1 MTTDN
6 RSFRPIGRRCNIINA
21 TRNDNNN
28 NCISEEV
35 PIRNLNNDLVRKI
48 WNLEA
53 EISNLQEKIS
63 DLKYQNR
70 IETEAALMFKR
81 RAEKSEKYIENIQ
94 EILFENSEII
104 PEWIYVKLMNSL
116 IGK

>member
-1 MTTDN
+1 M
-6 RSFRPIGRRCNIINA
+6 
-21 TRNDNNN
+21 
-28 NCISEEV
+28 
-35 PIRNLNNDLVRKI
+35 KI

-63 DLKYQNR
+63 NLKCQNR
-70 IETEAALMFKR
+70 IETEASLMFKT
-81 RAEKSEKYIENIQ
+81 RAEKSEKYVENIQ
-94 EILFENSEII
+94 ELLFENSKSI

>member
-1 MTTDN
+1 MTPD
-6 RSFRPIGRRCNIINA
+6 RPFRPHCNIINDA
-21 TRNDNNN
+21 RNDNDNN
-28 NCISEEV
+28 RCISEEV
-35 PIRNLNNDLVRKI
+35 PIRNLNNNLVMKI

-63 DLKYQNR
+63 NLKCQNR
-70 IETEAALMFKR
+70 IETEASLMFKR
-81 RAEKSEKYIENIQ
+81 RAEKSEKYIGNIQ
-94 EILFENSEII
+94 ELLFENSESI

>member
-6 RSFRPIGRRCNIINA
+6 RSFRPIGRRCNIINV

-35 PIRNLNNDLVRKI
+35 PIRNLNNNLVR
-48 WNLEA
+48 
-53 EISNLQEKIS
+53 KIS

-70 IETEAALMFKR
+70 IETEASLMFKR

-94 EILFENSEII
+94 EILFENNEII